1 MIAVSIILALCLLAL
16 VGIVLWGLA
25 DIVLDKFIEE

>member
-1 MIAVSIILALCLLAL
+1 MIVVSLILALCLLGAL
-16 VGIVLWGLA
+16 GCVLWVIC